1 MSRKSAAPP
10 RTDLSGPAIAQAPFA
25 KDDGF
30 VKTDLTPVDA
40 PSIRSRPVYAPLEA
54 RPGALHLIVAD
65 GEGAEAVTAMLAGAP
80 DAGTLLA
87 SAHIMYCPGPNGTD
101 LSGQL
106 DALGAMQFFR
116 APTIPALLPRL
127 QRVLA
132 DAHMGTQF
140 YLAGT
145 EGLIGQAER
154 AIMQT
159 GFPFAAIQKE
169 QRGSTL
175 RRVQCVHCKG
185 ITENVATDPFQC
197 SHCGLNLFVRDHY
210 SRRIAAFQGVNIDA
224 EDPGE
229 VPAPVVRFQ

>member
-1 MSRKSAAPP
+1 MK
-10 RTDLSGPAIAQAPFA
+10 
-25 KDDGF
+25 
-30 VKTDLTPVDA
+30 VELTPTDA
-40 PSIRSRPVYAPLEA
+40 PSIKSRPVYAALEP
-54 RPGALHLIVAD
+54 RPGKLHVIVAD
-65 GEGAEAVTAMLAGAP
+65 CQGAEAVTDMLAKANGRAEF
-80 DAGTLLA
+80 LA
-87 SAHIMYCPGPNGTD
+87 AAHVMYCPGPAGVD
-101 LSGQL
+101 LSARL
-106 DALGAMQFFR
+106 EALGAAQFFR

-127 QRVLA
+127 VRVLS

-154 AIMQT
+154 EIMNT

-185 ITENVATDPFQC
+185 ITENVATDPFKC

-224 EDPGE
+224 EDPGQ
-229 VPAPVVRFQ
+229 VPESVVRFK